1 MSAELSQAEIYLL
14 TSPKDQAERFI
25 VEMADEELSRYDLPP
40 FPEADALSEE
50 TTVRLIDA
58 LPAVAD
64 RARREGLLSIDAWVH
79 EYPLPEATIKT
90 LLAVADGEDPT
101 NAPETLTNADA
112 VAGLYG
118 ALLIAAGF
126 QGLVLEI
133 FFRHKR
139 NIGADAGA

>member
-58 LPAVAD
+58 
-64 RARREGLLSIDAWVH
+64 
-79 EYPLPEATIKT
+79 
-90 LLAVADGEDPT
+90 
-101 NAPETLTNADA
+101 
-112 VAGLYG
+112 G
-118 ALLIAAGF
+118 A
-126 QGLVLEI
+126 
-133 FFRHKR
+133 
-139 NIGADAGA
+139 